1 MRCFGSGGLERTE
14 RLRQKDK
21 AALWHPFTQ
30 MADWEKDAPL
40 IIERGEGNYLFD
52 TEGRKYFDGV
62 SSLWVNLFGHGRR
75 EIDDAVRAQLDRMA
89 HSTFLGLSHPPA
101 IELAE
106 KLLAVAPPGLSRV
119 FYSDNGSTAMEI
131 AIKMAFQYW
140 RQREGGAE
148 ERRDFLTFSEAY
160 HGDTIGSVSAGG
172 IDLFHRIF
180 RPLLFST
187 RRVPAPHCYRCP
199 YGLSRPSCGLFCAER
214 MEEEVRDR
222 KDALA
227 AAIVE
232 PLVQGA
238 AGMLLMPEG
247 YLARLRAVTRE
258 CGVLLICDE
267 VATGFGRTGTMFAC
281 TQEGVSPDIMAVAK
295 GMTGG
300 YLPLAA
306 TLATEDIYRAFL
318 GRYEEFKTFF
328 HGHSYTANPLGC
340 AAAIATL
347 SIFGREN
354 VLTRVSRLGRT
365 MERALAELSGSRNVG
380 EVRRKGL
387 MAGIEIVA
395 DRTTRER
402 FSPEKK
408 VGQRVVR
415 KVRERGVILRPLGDV
430 IVLMPPL
437 SSTEEEIRSLVR
449 SASWAIDAVL
459 GGGQAWGEHSST

>member
-1 MRCFGSGGLERTE
+1 
-14 RLRQKDK
+14 
-21 AALWHPFTQ
+21 
-30 MADWEKDAPL
+30 MADWEKDAPI

-75 EIDDAVRAQLDRMA
+75 EIDEAVRSQLDRVA

-131 AIKMAFQYW
+131 AIKMVFQYW
-140 RQREGGAE
+140 RQRNGGKEG
-148 ERRDFLTFSEAY
+148 RREFLTLSDAY

-172 IDLFHRIF
+172 IDLFHKIF

-187 RRVPAPHCYRCP
+187 RRLPAPHCYRCP
-199 YGLSRPSCGLFCAER
+199 YGLSRLSCGLFCADR
-214 MEEEVRDR
+214 MEEEVRGGEE
-222 KDALA
+222 ALA
-227 AAIVE
+227 AVIVE
-232 PLVQGA
+232 PLVLGA

-247 YLARLRAVTRE
+247 YLERLRAVTRE
-258 CGVLLICDE
+258 CGVLLVCDE

-281 TQEGVSPDIMAVAK
+281 EQEGVSPDIMAVAK

-300 YLPLAA
+300 YLPMAA
-306 TLATEDIYRAFL
+306 TLTTEEIYRAFL

-347 SIFGREN
+347 SIFEKED
-354 VLTRVSRLGRT
+354 VFPRVAR
-365 MERALAELSGSRNVG
+365 LSGVIARELAKLSGHRNVG
-380 EVRRKGL
+380 DIRQKGL

-395 DRTTRER
+395 DRNTRER
-402 FSPEKK
+402 FPAERK
-408 VGQRVVR
+408 VGQQVIR
-415 KVRERGVILRPLGDV
+415 KAREGGVILRPLGDI

-437 SSTEEEIRSLVR
+437 SVTEDEIESLVR
-449 SASWAIDAVL
+449 VAASAIDEVL
-459 GGGQAWGEHSST
+459 GGDTPQAPGGDNPRVQGGDTPQQET

>member
-1 MRCFGSGGLERTE
+1 MTE
-14 RLRQKDK
+14 RLRQRDK

-30 MADWEKDAPL
+30 MADWEKDDPL

-62 SSLWVNLFGHGRR
+62 SSLWVNLFGHRRR
-75 EIDDAVRAQLDRMA
+75 EIDEAVRAQLDRMA

-148 ERRDFLTFSEAY
+148 ERREFLTLSEAY

-187 RRVPAPHCYRCP
+187 HRVPAPHCYRCP
-199 YGLSRPSCGLFCAER
+199 YGLSRPSCALFCAER
-214 MEEEVRDR
+214 MEEEVRGR

-232 PLVQGA
+232 PIVQGA

-347 SIFGREN
+347 SIFGRED
-354 VLTRVSRLGRT
+354 VLARVSRLGGT
-365 MERALAELSGSRNVG
+365 MERELAELSGHRNVG
-380 EVRRKGL
+380 EIRRTGL

-395 DRTTRER
+395 DRATRER
-402 FSPEKK
+402 FPPGEKI
-408 VGQRVVR
+408 GQRVVR
-415 KVRERGVILRPLGDV
+415 KVRERDVILRPLGDV

-459 GGGQAWGEHSST
+459 GGEHSPT

>member
-1 MRCFGSGGLERTE
+1 MTE
-14 RLRQKDK
+14 RLRQRDK

-30 MADWEKDAPL
+30 MADWVKDAPL

-52 TEGRKYFDGV
+52 TEGRRYFDGV
-62 SSLWVNLFGHGRR
+62 SSLWVNLFGHRRR
-75 EIDDAVRAQLDRMA
+75 EIDEAVRAQLDRMA

-148 ERRDFLTFSEAY
+148 ERREFLTLSEAY

-187 RRVPAPHCYRCP
+187 HRVPAPHCYRCP
-199 YGLSRPSCGLFCAER
+199 YGLSRPSCALFCAER
-214 MEEEVRDR
+214 LEEEVRGR

-232 PLVQGA
+232 PIVQGA

-347 SIFGREN
+347 SIFGREDI
-354 VLTRVSRLGRT
+354 LGQVSRLGRT
-365 MERALAELSGSRNVG
+365 MERALAELSGHRNVG
-380 EVRRKGL
+380 EIRQKGL

-395 DRTTRER
+395 DRATRER
-402 FSPEKK
+402 FPPGEKI
-408 VGQRVVR
+408 GQRVVR
-415 KVRERGVILRPLGDV
+415 KVRERDVILRPLGDV
-430 IVLMPPL
+430 IVFMPPL
-437 SSTEEEIRSLVR
+437 SSNEEEIRSLVR

-459 GGGQAWGEHSST
+459 GGEPSST

>member
-1 MRCFGSGGLERTE
+1 MTE
-14 RLRQKDK
+14 RLRQRDK
-21 AALWHPFTQ
+21 AVLWHPFTQ
-30 MADWEKDAPL
+30 MADWEKDTPL

-75 EIDDAVRAQLDRMA
+75 EIDEAVRAQLDRMA
-89 HSTFLGLSHPPA
+89 HSTFLGLSHPTA

-148 ERRDFLTFSEAY
+148 ERREFLTLSEAY

-187 RRVPAPHCYRCP
+187 HRVPAPHCYRCP
-199 YGLSRPSCGLFCAER
+199 YGLSRPSCALFCAER
-214 MEEEVRDR
+214 MEEEVRGR

-232 PLVQGA
+232 PIVQGA

-247 YLARLRAVTRE
+247 YLSRLRAVTRE

-347 SIFGREN
+347 SIFGRED
-354 VLTRVSRLGRT
+354 VLTRVSRLGGT
-365 MERALAELSGSRNVG
+365 MERELADLSGHRNVG
-380 EVRRKGL
+380 EIRRKGL

-395 DRTTRER
+395 DRATRER
-402 FSPEKK
+402 FPPGEKI
-408 VGQRVVR
+408 GQRVVR

-449 SASWAIDAVL
+449 SATWAIDAVL
-459 GGGQAWGEHSST
+459 GGEHSPT

>member
-1 MRCFGSGGLERTE
+1 MERTE
-14 RLRQKDK
+14 RLRQRDK

-75 EIDDAVRAQLDRMA
+75 EIDDAVRAQLNRMA

-148 ERRDFLTFSEAY
+148 ERREFLTFSEAY

-214 MEEEVRDR
+214 MEEEVRGR

-318 GRYEEFKTFF
+318 GRYEDFKTFF

-347 SIFGREN
+347 SIFERED
-354 VLTRVSRLGRT
+354 VLMRVSRLGRT
-365 MERALAELSGSRNVG
+365 MERALAELSGHRNVG
-380 EVRRKGL
+380 EIRRKGL

-402 FSPEKK
+402 FPPEKK
-408 VGQRVVR
+408 IGQRVVR

-459 GGGQAWGEHSST
+459 GGGHAWGGHSAGAGGGHSST

>member
-1 MRCFGSGGLERTE
+1 
-14 RLRQKDK
+14 
-21 AALWHPFTQ
+21 
-30 MADWEKDAPL
+30 MADWEKDDPL

-75 EIDDAVRAQLDRMA
+75 EIDDAVRAQLGRMA

-140 RQREGGAE
+140 RQRNVGAE
-148 ERRDFLTFSEAY
+148 ERREFLTFSEAY

-172 IDLFHRIF
+172 IDLFHKIF

-187 RRVPAPHCYRCP
+187 RRVPVPHCYRCP

-214 MEEEVRDR
+214 MEEEVRGR

-306 TLATEDIYRAFL
+306 TLATEDIFRAFL

-347 SIFGREN
+347 SIFGRED
-354 VLTRVSRLGRT
+354 VLSRVSRLGTT
-365 MERALAELSGSRNVG
+365 MEHALAELSGHRNVG

-402 FSPEKK
+402 FPPERK

-459 GGGQAWGEHSST
+459 GGDASAGNGGEGGDTPES

>member
-1 MRCFGSGGLERTE
+1 MTE
-14 RLRQKDK
+14 RLRQRDK

-52 TEGRKYFDGV
+52 TEGRRYFDGV
-62 SSLWVNLFGHGRR
+62 SSLWVNLFGHRR
-75 EIDDAVRAQLDRMA
+75 KEIDEAVRAQLDRMA

-106 KLLAVAPPGLSRV
+106 KLLAVAPPGLARV

-140 RQREGGAE
+140 RQRGGGAE
-148 ERRDFLTFSEAY
+148 ERREFLTLSEAY

-172 IDLFHRIF
+172 IDLFHSIF

-187 RRVPAPHCYRCP
+187 HRVPAPHCYRCP
-199 YGLSRPSCGLFCAER
+199 YGLSRSSCALFCADR
-214 MEEEVRDR
+214 MEDEVRER

-232 PLVQGA
+232 PIVQGA

-306 TLATEDIYRAFL
+306 TLATEDVYRVFL

-347 SIFGREN
+347 SIFGRED
-354 VLTRVSRLGRT
+354 VLARVSRLGRT
-365 MERALAELSGSRNVG
+365 MERAFAELSGHRNVG
-380 EVRRKGL
+380 EIRRKGL

-395 DRTTRER
+395 DRATRER
-402 FSPEKK
+402 FPPGEKI
-408 VGQRVVR
+408 GQRVVR
-415 KVRERGVILRPLGDV
+415 KVRERDVILRPLGDV

-437 SSTEEEIRSLVR
+437 SSNEEEIRSLVR

-459 GGGQAWGEHSST
+459 GGERSSA

>member
-1 MRCFGSGGLERTE
+1 MTE
-14 RLRQKDK
+14 RLRQRDK

-30 MADWEKDAPL
+30 MADWEKDVPL

-75 EIDDAVRAQLDRMA
+75 EIDEAVRAQLDRMA

-140 RQREGGAE
+140 RQQGGGTE
-148 ERRDFLTFSEAY
+148 ERREFLTLSEAY

-187 RRVPAPHCYRCP
+187 HRVPAPHCYRCP
-199 YGLSRPSCGLFCAER
+199 YGLSRPSCALFCAER
-214 MEEEVRDR
+214 MEEEVRGR

-347 SIFGREN
+347 SIFGRED
-354 VLTRVSRLGRT
+354 VLTRVSRLGGA
-365 MERALAELSGSRNVG
+365 MERELAELSGHRNVG
-380 EVRRKGL
+380 EIRRKGL

-395 DRTTRER
+395 DRATRER
-402 FSPEKK
+402 FPPGEKI
-408 VGQRVVR
+408 GQRVVR
-415 KVRERGVILRPLGDV
+415 KVRERDVILRPLGDV

-459 GGGQAWGEHSST
+459 GGEHSPT

>member
-1 MRCFGSGGLERTE
+1 MTE
-14 RLRQKDK
+14 RLRQRDK
-21 AALWHPFTQ
+21 ATLWHPFTQ
-30 MADWEKDAPL
+30 MADWEKDDPL

-75 EIDDAVRAQLDRMA
+75 EIDEAVRAQLDRMA

-140 RQREGGAE
+140 RQREGGGE
-148 ERRDFLTFSEAY
+148 ERREFLTLSEAY

-187 RRVPAPHCYRCP
+187 HRVPAPHCYRCP

-214 MEEEVRDR
+214 MEEEVRGR

-232 PLVQGA
+232 PIVQGA

-258 CGVLLICDE
+258 CGVLLVCDE

-281 TQEGVSPDIMAVAK
+281 AQEGVSPDIMAVAK

-347 SIFGREN
+347 SIFGRED
-354 VLTRVSRLGRT
+354 VLARVSRLGGT
-365 MERALAELSGSRNVG
+365 MERELAELSGHRNVG
-380 EVRRKGL
+380 EIRRKGL

-395 DRTTRER
+395 DRATRER
-402 FSPEKK
+402 FPPGEKI
-408 VGQRVVR
+408 GQRVIR
-415 KVRERGVILRPLGDV
+415 KVRERDVILRPLGDV

-459 GGGQAWGEHSST
+459 GGEHSPT